1 MQIEYEDTDFP
12 PETLRADF
20 QRAAEAVQKSE
31 ALSGCELE
39 ADVRF
44 VPEEEMRELNLKFR
58 GKDRPTD
65 VLSFPMYESIEGIR
79 EAALSAESLGLPPV
93 MIGDVVLCEP
103 VAARQAAEYGNTLEQ
118 ELTHLLVHS
127 LLHLLGY
134 DHETDEDYEIMHKK
148 EKGGICHLDT
158 AKK

>member
-1 MQIEYEDTDFP
+1 MGKAIVMQIEYEDTDFP

-58 GKDRPTD
+58 GKDR
-65 VLSFPMYESIEGIR
+65 
-79 EAALSAESLGLPPV
+79 
-93 MIGDVVLCEP
+93 
-103 VAARQAAEYGNTLEQ
+103 
-118 ELTHLLVHS
+118 
-127 LLHLLGY
+127 
-134 DHETDEDYEIMHKK
+134 
-148 EKGGICHLDT
+148 
-158 AKK
+158 